1 MMYNFYYGYSMETST
16 VGKRIKEKREEAGWT
31 QTGLAKIAGITPSA
45 LSQIE
50 SGDRFP
56 STLVLHKLAKALST
70 SIDYLLDNKKEED
83 LSDLLRNKEI
93 EVLFRTFKDLSKK
106 DKDMILEHIKFLKSK
121 KK

>member
-1 MMYNFYYGYSMETST
+1 MYNFYYGYSMETST